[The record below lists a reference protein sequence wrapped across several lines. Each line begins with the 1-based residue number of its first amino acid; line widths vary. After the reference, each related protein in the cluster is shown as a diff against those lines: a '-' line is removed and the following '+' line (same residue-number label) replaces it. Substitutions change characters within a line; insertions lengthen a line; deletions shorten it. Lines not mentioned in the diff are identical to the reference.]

1 MHYQDPVFSHVLKIG
16 VTHKCLHYSLL
27 GGVGDRVRRGFVFFF
42 FFKET
47 HRKLLWNPRCASRDT
62 VCKTVINLPFDFMEE
77 AKNTCPSHERIRIG
91 KIQAPI

>member
-27 GGVGDRVRRGFVFFF
+27 GGVGDRVRHVGFVF

-47 HRKLLWNPRCASRDT
+47 HRKHLWNPRCASRDR
-62 VCKTVINLPFDFMEE
+62 VCKTVINLPFDFMKE
-77 AKNTCPSHERIRIG
+77 AKNSPKWFSNSTNMTQP
-91 KIQAPI
+91 

>member
-42 FFKET
+42 FL
-47 HRKLLWNPRCASRDT
+47 RKLTGNSYGTPDVPQGT
-62 VCKTVINLPFDFMEE
+62 QFVK
-77 AKNTCPSHERIRIG
+77 
-91 KIQAPI
+91 Q